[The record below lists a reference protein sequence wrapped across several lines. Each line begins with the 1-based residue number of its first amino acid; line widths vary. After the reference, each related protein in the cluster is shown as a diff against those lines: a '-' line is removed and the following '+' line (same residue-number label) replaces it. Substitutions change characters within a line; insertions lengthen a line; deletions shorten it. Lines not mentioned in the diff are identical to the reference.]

1 MELRGR
7 SVLVLA
13 SASPR
18 RLDLLARLGIP
29 VEVRPSRVDESL
41 PPGRPLAEALEE
53 VARRKAAA
61 VAREVGGAW
70 VLAADTAV
78 VLGGRVMGKPRGR
91 KEAREMLRALSGRVH
106 RVVTAVAL
114 LGPGTDRTVAV
125 ETRVRF
131 RRLSEAEIAW
141 YTGLDEPYDKA
152 GAYGIQGR
160 GAFLVESIE
169 GSYTNVV
176 GLPLSETVDLLRS
189 TGLLPWRLEE
199 DEA

>member
-1 MELRGR
+1 MERRGR

-18 RLDLLARLGIP
+18 RLELLGRLGIP

-41 PPGRPLAEALEE
+41 PPGRPLGEALEA

-61 VAREVGGAW
+61 VAHQVAPAW

-78 VLGGRVMGKPRGR
+78 VLGERVMGKPRGPD
-91 KEAREMLRALSGRVH
+91 EAREMLRALSGRVH
-106 RVVTAVAL
+106 RVITAVAL
-114 LGPGTDRTVAV
+114 LGPGADRTVAV

-131 RRLSEAEIAW
+131 RRLSEDEIAW

-176 GLPLSETVDLLRS
+176 GLPLSETVDLLRP
-189 TGLLPWRLEE
+189 TGLLPWSPR
-199 DEA
+199 